1 MGGHPKNVMMLTAD
15 AFGVMPPIAKLT
27 PEQAM
32 YYFLSGYTAK
42 LAGTERGVTEP
53 EPNFSACFGSP
64 FLPLP
69 PMTYARM
76 LGEKIWEHGSDVWLV
91 NTGWTGGPYGV
102 GKRMSIAYTRAMV
115 RAALDGSL
123 ARVDTRPD
131 PIFGIHVP
139 TSCPDVPDEVLWPRN
154 TWADKSAYDEAA
166 RNLARRFNDNFE
178 KFNDQVTAEVRSA
191 GPKVD

>member
-1 MGGHPKNVMMLTAD
+1 
-15 AFGVMPPIAKLT
+15 
-27 PEQAM
+27 
-32 YYFLSGYTAK
+32 
-42 LAGTERGVTEP
+42 
-53 EPNFSACFGSP
+53 
-64 FLPLP
+64 
-69 PMTYARM
+69 
-76 LGEKIWEHGSDVWLV
+76 VWLV

-123 ARVDTRPD
+123 ARVETRPD

-154 TWADKSAYDEAA
+154 TWADHDAYDEAA